1 MTKLF
6 SASADNEHLQE
17 KRNALV
23 KLVLSVFISLTIT
36 CSLCYFIADS
46 ATERPSS
53 GKAIA
58 IWSLLLIWFVGNFYQ
73 IVYRVKEI
81 KRL

>member
-1 MTKLF
+1 MTKSF
-6 SASADNEHLQE
+6 SPSANSQHLQE
-17 KRNALV
+17 KTNALV

-58 IWSLLLIWFVGNFYQ
+58 IWSLLLIWFIVNFYQ
-73 IVYRVKEI
+73 IVSRLKEI

>member
-1 MTKLF
+1 MTKSFLP
-6 SASADNEHLQE
+6 SATSRHLEE
-17 KRNALV
+17 KRNALL
-23 KLVLSVFISLTIT
+23 KLVLSVFISLTVT

-53 GKAIA
+53 GKGVA
-58 IWSLLLIWFVGNFYQ
+58 IWSLLLIWFIGNFYQ
-73 IVYRVKEI
+73 IVSRVKEM